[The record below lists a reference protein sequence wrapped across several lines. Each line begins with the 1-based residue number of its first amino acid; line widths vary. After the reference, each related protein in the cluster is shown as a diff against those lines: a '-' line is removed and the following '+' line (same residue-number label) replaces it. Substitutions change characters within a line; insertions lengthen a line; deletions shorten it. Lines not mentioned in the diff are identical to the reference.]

1 MFYHNQYESWH
12 WQDIYAELQ
21 KIFPNMKMPEP
32 ITEPAVESTGFDFSR
47 RDSLGVQMRDI
58 PTMIR
63 ETVDWIKTEPFKL
76 Q

>member
-1 MFYHNQYESWH
+1 MSDSKELVVVTHRRSGIRFWKVVKRKKFLEA
-12 WQDIYAELQ
+12 IYS
-21 KIFPNMKMPEP
+21 M
-32 ITEPAVESTGFDFSR
+32 
-47 RDSLGVQMRDI
+47 GVQMRDI